1 MLATPDWDRM
11 VLSASCGHHHLRT
24 TTHTVWI
31 KGGKGLARQIESGK
45 KREKAYWEKLGAWS
59 LCHVCQCW
67 THSGS
72 PQVLCHQLPTLHS
85 LRGSSKRPHGSWSCF
100 TFLQEATNPLG
111 PLVGLQS
118 SFHLSLVNSSCLVH
132 YLSVSCSGLKNMC
145 FCDPFILNWK
155 LENNRPW
162 GTSKRK
168 TGASYCLW
176 TWTHLQKFCTAM
188 WKSFNNKSC
197 MIVINL
203 HPWPISHSTSTKLKW
218 DDWFL
223 SSFQTM
229 SNF

>member
-1 MLATPDWDRM
+1 MFHF
-11 VLSASCGHHHLRT
+11 SS
-24 TTHTVWI
+24 
-31 KGGKGLARQIESGK
+31 
-45 KREKAYWEKLGAWS
+45 
-59 LCHVCQCW
+59 
-67 THSGS
+67 
-72 PQVLCHQLPTLHS
+72 
-85 LRGSSKRPHGSWSCF
+85 RGNKSS
-100 TFLQEATNPLG
+100 G

-118 SFHLSLVNSSCLVH
+118 SFHLPLVNSSCLVH

-203 HPWPISHSTSTKLKW
+203 HPWPISHSMSTKLKW

-229 SNF
+229 SNFSASVVDCEQWTTEKWTLMIVARLKTVKITKPVLFWVPIKNNLKVSEPS